1 MIRKFVLASALAATA
16 ALAISSPA
24 AADGWGH
31 GYRGGYYRGG
41 WGHGGWGHGG
51 WGPGG
56 WGPGIV
62 TGVAVGALV
71 GAAVASRPAPPP
83 AVYYAP
89 PAYGP
94 PPGY

>member
-24 AADGWGH
+24 AADGWRH
-31 GYRGGYYRGG
+31 GYGGGYY
-41 WGHGGWGHGG
+41 HGGWGHGG

-56 WGPGIV
+56 GLAAGIL

-71 GAAVASRPAPPP
+71 GAAVASRPAPP
-83 AVYYAP
+83 AAYGP
-89 PAYGP
+89 PAYYGP

>member
-1 MIRKFVLASALAATA
+1 MIRRFVLASALAATA
-16 ALAISSPA
+16 ALAINSPA

-41 WGHGGWGHGG
+41 WGHGGWG
-51 WGPGG
+51 PGG
-56 WGPGIV
+56 VAAGIV
-62 TGVAVGALV
+62 AGVAAGALV

>member
-1 MIRKFVLASALAATA
+1 MIRRFVLASALAATA

-24 AADGWGH
+24 AADGWRHGYGG
-31 GYRGGYYRGG
+31 GYRGGYY
-41 WGHGGWGHGG
+41 HGGWGHGG

-56 WGPGIV
+56 VAAGIV
-62 TGVAVGALV
+62 AGVAAGALV